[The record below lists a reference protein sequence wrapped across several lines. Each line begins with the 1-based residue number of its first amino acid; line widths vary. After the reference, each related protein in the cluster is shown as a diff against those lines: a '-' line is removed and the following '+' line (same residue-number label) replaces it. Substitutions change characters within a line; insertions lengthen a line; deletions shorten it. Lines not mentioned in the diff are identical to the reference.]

1 MSDYLR
7 PIAAYVASQHHTR
20 PAVVRPADDQPDT
33 ATGTADTSKDR
44 EVTEADSR
52 WSR

>member
-20 PAVVRPADDQPDT
+20 MAVRPVDDQPDT
-33 ATGTADTSKDR
+33 VTSTADTHK
-44 EVTEADSR
+44 EQAVTEADGR

>member
-20 PAVVRPADDQPDT
+20 TAVRPVDDQPDT
-33 ATGTADTSKDR
+33 ATDTADTAKDR
-44 EVTEADSR
+44 AVTEADSR